1 MMTGSGVDG
10 SALWGAVAHA
20 LTEELVPALP
30 HGHERD
36 IAVQLAGVAEW
47 ARGSH
52 GVTDVERARILAA
65 ALGHGSVGAELPGLL
80 AEAGRVLVDAVEGEP
95 SARADTVRSALCEL
109 LDRDFAAAEPLLAS
123 FAGHRA
129 EDVDRVP
136 REIPERERRMLAIW
150 LHDRLGGQVEVT
162 SASVIPG
169 GHSRRM
175 LRIGVS
181 GSEGERELVV
191 RVEQHGLFGTD
202 GTREAGVLRA
212 VADAGVPVPAVFGVE
227 TSDVMLGQP
236 FFVMDFVDGSSAVT
250 EPALSNYVRTLHDV
264 HRLDPAIA
272 TDALGPVPAS
282 GREAIEQRI
291 EELLGIYRNSAPLPI
306 PLLEEAATWL
316 RRYLRPT
323 GDPVLVHGDPGPG
336 NFLHADGD
344 ILAMTDWEF
353 AHYGDPC
360 EDWAYLA
367 AIRGRKVMSRVEW
380 QASLR
385 HAIGVTYDAETW
397 RLWETFNL
405 FKGSCVNLT
414 ALRLFADGVSA
425 APNLLAI
432 GTAVQLRFLRQLA
445 LAIGADPARAA

>member
-1 MMTGSGVDG
+1 MSSTVDG

-20 LTEELVPALP
+20 LTEELIPALP

-36 IAVQLAGVAEW
+36 IAVQLAGMADW
-47 ARGSH
+47 ARGNG
-52 GVTDVERARILAA
+52 GVADAERARILAT

-80 AEAGRVLVDAVEGEP
+80 AETGRVLVGAVESGP
-95 SARADTVRSALCEL
+95 SARAGTVRSALCEL
-109 LDRDFAAAEPLLAS
+109 LERDFAAAEPLLTG

-136 REIPERERRMLAIW
+136 REIPADERDALEAWLA
-150 LHDRLGGQVEVT
+150 DRLGGPVT
-162 SASVIPG
+162 VTAASVMPG

-175 LRIGVS
+175 LRVDVT
-181 GSEGERELVV
+181 GSAGERELVV

-212 VADAGVPVPAVFGVE
+212 VADAGVPVPGVVGVE
-227 TSDVMLGQP
+227 TSEAVLGQP
-236 FFVMDFVDGSSAVT
+236 FFVMDYVDGSSAVT
-250 EPALSNYVRTLHDV
+250 GDALPNYLRALHDV

-272 TDALGPVPAS
+272 AVALGPVPTS
-282 GREAIEQRI
+282 PQEAIERRI
-291 EELLGIYRNSAPLPI
+291 DQLLAVYSDNAPLPI
-306 PLLEEAATWL
+306 PLLEEAAAWL
-316 RRYLRPT
+316 RRTLRPT

-336 NFLHADGD
+336 NFLHTGGD
-344 ILAMTDWEF
+344 ILVMTDWEF
-353 AHYGDPC
+353 TSYGDPC

-367 AIRGRKVMSRVEW
+367 AIRGRKLMSRVEW

-385 HAIGVTYDAETW
+385 RATGVTYEPETW
-397 RLWETFNL
+397 RMWEAFNL

-414 ALRLFADGVSA
+414 ALRIFAGGVSA
-425 APNLLAI
+425 SPNLLAI